1 MATRTTYLNLIKPDY
16 SDAADIADINANMDT
31 LDDKIKGIDSA
42 AIDDTLVPTSD
53 SGTIRNQLSQL
64 ANRIKAAT
72 GAGSWKDDPSTT
84 LASLAT
90 LVSNLA
96 SGSDVTWDGK
106 KFTNTKL
113 GISGLMGT
121 NGYVSFGPN
130 FGGLIVQWVVVN
142 SKTINT
148 DGYSTVLLPITYKS
162 MQYGCWMTTLD
173 ALLTEALY
181 GAAPNGL
188 TAINYAFK
196 RNTDATDYSA
206 VLLSVGV

>member
-42 AIDDTLVPTSD
+42 AIDDTLVPTSN

-72 GAGSWKDDPSTT
+72 GAGGWKDDPSTT

-96 SGSDVTWDGK
+96 TGSDVTWNGK
-106 KFTNTKL
+106 KFTNIKL
-113 GISGLMGT
+113 GISGLMDK
-121 NGYVSFGPN
+121 NGYVSFGKN
-130 FGGLIVQWVVVN
+130 FGGLIIQWVHQN
-142 SKTINT
+142 SMERTYT
-148 DGYSTVLLPITYKS
+148 LPITMKS
-162 MQYGCWMTTLD
+162 IYWRGSDFGYCYGCASGESTSSVSFTAYDIGSTSARTT
-173 ALLTEALY
+173 
-181 GAAPNGL
+181 AASVF
-188 TAINYAFK
+188 I
-196 RNTDATDYSA
+196 A
-206 VLLSVGV
+206 VIGSV